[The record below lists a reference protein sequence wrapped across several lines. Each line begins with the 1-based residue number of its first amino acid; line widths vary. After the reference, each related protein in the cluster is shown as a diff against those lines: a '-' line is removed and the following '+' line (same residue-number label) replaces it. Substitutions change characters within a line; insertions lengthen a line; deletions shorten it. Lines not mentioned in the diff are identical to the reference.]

1 MRDVMELVCATKNP
15 DKLAEIAAM
24 LEGVVE
30 LLPRPDSVGEI
41 SETADSF
48 VGNARIKAHLI
59 AKSTGLPALG
69 DDSGLE
75 VDALDGAPGVNS
87 ADFGGPQR
95 CYSDNCRYLLA
106 QMEGQTDRRARLRT
120 VLVVAWPDG
129 REVIAEGVCEG
140 NIACLESGENGFG
153 YDSVF
158 IPEVPPGI
166 LKNQATLRTFAQMTM
181 AEKNLVSPRSVAL
194 EGLLQKLKTAR

>member
-1 MRDVMELVCATKNP
+1 
-15 DKLAEIAAM
+15 M

-59 AKSTGLPALG
+59 AKSPGLPALG

-87 ADFGGPQR
+87 ADYGGPQR
-95 CYSDNCRYLLA
+95 CYTDNCKHLLD

-140 NIACLESGENGFG
+140 NIASLESGENGFG

-194 EGLLQKLKTAR
+194 EGLLQKLKTAS